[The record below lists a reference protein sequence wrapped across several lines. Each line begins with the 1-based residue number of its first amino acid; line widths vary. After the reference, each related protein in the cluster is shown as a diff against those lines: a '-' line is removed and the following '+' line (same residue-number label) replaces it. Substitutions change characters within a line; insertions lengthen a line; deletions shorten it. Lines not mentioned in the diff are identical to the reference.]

1 MRKIVFW
8 TGVFFSILIPITLP
22 LAEAGTCVNGDES
35 MYLFFTEIA
44 CVITV
49 FCLLAISFGTATS
62 GILSLW
68 LGSIPA
74 LLGIYFYIAYVPV
87 YLYFSTFGNY
97 GLCDILQQDLYIGKP
112 NLIAARETFN
122 GLFSR
127 SFALLIAIPLFSLV
141 VAPYKIY
148 KASRL

>member
-8 TGVFFSILIPITLP
+8 IGVLFSILIPFTLP
-22 LAEAGTCVNGDES
+22 LAEAGACVNGDES
-35 MYLFFTEIA
+35 MYLFYTEIA
-44 CVITV
+44 CVIAV
-49 FCLLAISFGTATS
+49 FCLLTVSFGSPTS

-68 LGSIPA
+68 LASIPA
-74 LLGIYFYIAYVPV
+74 LLGVYFYIAYVPV

-97 GLCDILQQDLYIGKP
+97 GLCDILLQDLYIGKS
-112 NLIAARETFN
+112 NLIAAKEAFN
-122 GLFSR
+122 GVFSR
-127 SFALLIAIPLFSLV
+127 SFALLIAIPLSSLA